1 MALPQ
6 PQLQPPAVDPGA
18 LSASITASMSAR
30 RLVVSARTYLGCCTL
45 VFCGKKAKRT
55 WHSQMNVSSPP
66 PPLSPTQSLSD
77 HTTNVPISFPVNMC
91 VCVCVCM
98 HGEIQLTL
106 HRRSAFFSSFWI
118 FCSLLTASPAEGSP
132 AHRLSSCSDSP
143 ADRPLFL
150 FFLLVYLFCLFV
162 NTPFRRWS
170 SFLQHTCSIEAPL
183 P

>member
-91 VCVCVCM
+91 VCVCMVKFSLHCIVVLPSSLPFGYSAPYSLQVQRRV
-98 HGEIQLTL
+98 HQRTASRPVLTPL
-106 HRRSAFFSSFWI
+106 LTGPCFSSSYSFICFACLLILLLDAGLLFFS
-118 FCSLLTASPAEGSP
+118 TRVA
-132 AHRLSSCSDSP
+132 
-143 ADRPLFL
+143 
-150 FFLLVYLFCLFV
+150 
-162 NTPFRRWS
+162 
-170 SFLQHTCSIEAPL
+170 
-183 P
+183 